1 MIRYSTRLF
10 LAYFTKHNTLQV
22 HPYCYKCIIFHY
34 VWGVCV
40 RVPHFF
46 ICLSDDR
53 HLGCFYILA
62 VINDAAMN
70 TEVHVSFLISIFVF
84 FGYIP
89 SNGSPASYDSFF
101 NIYYLF
107 IYF

>member
-1 MIRYSTRLF
+1 MYG
-10 LAYFTKHNTLQV
+10 V
-22 HPYCYKCIIFHY
+22 CVC
-34 VWGVCV
+34 VCV

-46 ICLSDDR
+46 ICLSGDR

-89 SNGSPASYDSFF
+89 SNGSPASCDSFF
-101 NIYYLF
+101 NIYFYLF
-107 IYF
+107 IYLFLTVLGLRCCVGFSLVVASECGGETLL